1 MLIILRWVNDSISNL
16 MVSGIEWMA
25 DMLSSAMGDIWMV
38 HGLSM
43 EWHVSGVLDVFVP
56 VVHILMWLQVL
67 EEVVATLVG
76 HVCVVFIQWVVN
88 VVVDWLLVWSED
100 GVNQLVLAV
109 VFNTVMV
116 GVILESVV
124 QVIVAV
130 VMLWKTVV
138 VLLDF
143 VGEVMG
149 WCLV

>member
-16 MVSGIEWMA
+16 MVSRVEWMS

-43 EWHVSGVLDVFVP
+43 ERHVSGVLDVFVP

-88 VVVDWLLVWSED
+88 VMVDWLLVWSED
-100 GVNQLVLAV
+100 GVDQLVLAV

-116 GVILESVV
+116 GVILESIV
-124 QVIVAV
+124 QVVVTV

-143 VGEVMG
+143 VGEVVG

>member
-1 MLIILRWVNDSISNL
+1 
-16 MVSGIEWMA
+16 
-25 DMLSSAMGDIWMV
+25 MLSSAMGDIWMV

-43 EWHVSGVLDVFVP
+43 ERHVSGVLNVFVP

-76 HVCVVFIQWVVN
+76 HVCVVFVQWVVN
-88 VVVDWLLVWSED
+88 VMVDWLLVWSED
-100 GVNQLVLAV
+100 SMDQLVLAV

-116 GVILESVV
+116 GVILESIV
-124 QVIVAV
+124 QVVVTV

-143 VGEVMG
+143 VGEVVG
-149 WCLV
+149 WGLV